1 VANLISVFDRTASEQ
16 PGRPAVRMDDLVL
29 DYSELREAAGRVTSL
44 LSTLGV
50 AAGDRVGVMMPNVPA
65 FPMAFYGALASGA
78 VVVPMNPLL
87 KSREVAFY
95 LGDSG
100 AKVIFAW
107 HAAAE
112 EAAKGAS
119 ATGTTVVTVEEPD
132 MNSLLAGLFPV
143 HARVGRAD
151 DDDAVILYT
160 SGTTGQ
166 PKGAQLTQANLAKNA
181 ELTTETL
188 LGVSQGDVVMGCLPL
203 FHVFGLTCGLNATIA
218 GGGTLT
224 LLPRFDPGKAL
235 EIIARDRVTVFEGVP
250 TMYAAMLHHPDSA
263 TADVSSLR
271 TCVSGGAAMP
281 VEILHGFEKAF
292 GCVILEGYGLSET
305 SPVASFNHPG
315 AERKPG
321 SIGTPVRGVEM
332 RIVGPDGA
340 EVPAGE
346 VGEIAIRG
354 HNVMKGYWGKPE
366 ATADAIPDGWFR
378 TGDLA
383 RVDEDGY
390 YFIVDRKKEMI
401 IRGGYNVYPRE
412 IEEVLYEHPAV
423 AEAAVVGMAHDDLGE
438 EVGAAVAL
446 KPGAAASPEELR
458 DFVKQ
463 RVAAYKYPRLV
474 WLVDELPK
482 GPTGKILR
490 REVTRPGSAAAPG
503 EPAAPGAAGPDAP
516 GEPPAPGA
524 AGPGDPARDPR

>member
-1 VANLISVFDRTASEQ
+1 VANLISVFDRVTSDRA
-16 PGRPAVRMDDLVL
+16 GHPAVRMDDLVL
-29 DYSELREAAGRVTSL
+29 DYSQLREAAGRVVSL

-50 AAGDRVGVMMPNVPA
+50 VPGDRVGIMLPNVPA
-65 FPMAFYGALASGA
+65 FPIAFYGALASGA

-87 KSREVAFY
+87 KSREVSFY
-95 LGDSG
+95 LGNSG
-100 AKVIFAW
+100 AKVLFAW

-112 EAAKGAS
+112 EAAKGAA
-119 ATGTTVVTVEEPD
+119 ATGTAVVTVEDPD
-132 MNSLLAGLFPV
+132 MSSVLAGLLAV
-143 HARVGRAD
+143 HVRADRAD

-166 PKGAQLTQANLAKNA
+166 PKGAQLTHANLARNA
-181 ELTTETL
+181 ELTVETL
-188 LGVSQGDVVMGCLPL
+188 LGTTPDDVVMGCLPL

-235 EIIARDRVTVFEGVP
+235 SIIARDRVTVFEGVP

-263 TADVSSLR
+263 TADVTSLR
-271 TCVSGGAAMP
+271 ICVSGGAAMP
-281 VEILHGFEKAF
+281 VEILHSFEKTF
-292 GCVILEGYGLSET
+292 GCMILEGYGLSET
-305 SPVASFNHPG
+305 SPVASFNHPNM
-315 AERKPG
+315 ERKPG

-332 RIVGPDGA
+332 RLVGPDGA
-340 EVPAGE
+340 DVPPGD

-366 ATADAIPDGWFR
+366 ATAEAIPDGWFR
-378 TGDLA
+378 SGDLA

-390 YFIVDRKKEMI
+390 YFIVDRKKELI

-423 AEAAVVGMAHDDLGE
+423 AEAAVVGLAHSELGE

-446 KPGAAASPEELR
+446 KPGATATPEELR
-458 DFVKQ
+458 DYVKQ
-463 RVAAYKYPRLV
+463 RVAAYKYPREV

-490 REVTRPGSAAAPG
+490 REVRRPAS
-503 EPAAPGAAGPDAP
+503 PDT
-516 GEPPAPGA
+516 G
-524 AGPGDPARDPR
+524 R